1 LEKKV
6 GLCLILTLVII
17 TLVLVYWVREPARQ
31 EAATTRIQGEA
42 VERGADIYLSG
53 CIGCH
58 GRTGNAPS
66 GINLPQT
73 QLEKL
78 VLTKLIS
85 RGTGGMPAF
94 GNEEG
99 GSLTKHQIS
108 DLVTFIRNW
117 DQSLIGSSPIT
128 PTVTPPEEEITP
140 PIELEKGQITYNSLG
155 CALCHGDRAQ
165 GASGPPLK
173 GIDPETIREVVRS
186 GIPGMPG
193 YNTSRLSDLDLNN
206 IITFLASLE

>member
-1 LEKKV
+1 MDNLEKKV
-6 GLCLILTLVII
+6 ALCLILTIVII

-31 EAATTRIQGEA
+31 EAATARIQGEA
-42 VERGADIYLSG
+42 VERGADIYLSS

-58 GRTGNAPS
+58 GRTGDAPS

-73 QLEKL
+73 QFEEL

-94 GNEEG
+94 SNEEG

-117 DQSLIGSSPIT
+117 DQSLIGSSSVT
-128 PTVTPPEEEITP
+128 PTVTPPEE
-140 PIELEKGQITYNSLG
+140 
-155 CALCHGDRAQ
+155 
-165 GASGPPLK
+165 
-173 GIDPETIREVVRS
+173 
-186 GIPGMPG
+186 
-193 YNTSRLSDLDLNN
+193 
-206 IITFLASLE
+206 